1 MSQDRNC
8 VKYNKLTIV
17 QKRSLS
23 HNAEAT
29 LPMPQSQ
36 ALSPA
41 SFAGWLDDTNDITRA
56 FLAAGQIP
64 GLINIAGGLPDP
76 QVYPVDRLSEI
87 AAQSI
92 AEFPNETLGYGTI
105 EGLPDLRAAVAQ
117 RYSTETL
124 HLTPENVLITTS
136 GMQALDLIGKVLLNE
151 GDTMAGQFPT
161 YLGALDAWRPRRP
174 QFRNMNLQTNDVDLI
189 GAMTGAKFAYI
200 VPNFSNPTGRL
211 VPEQTRR
218 DLIDAARQTG
228 AWLVEDDPY
237 GGLSYDGPIPPS
249 ALELS
254 AEQESSAPGPYQGP
268 VIYLGT
274 LSKMVA
280 PGLRVGWVIAV
291 PEMIAALVTAKQGSD
306 LCTSGLTQ
314 RMTCKIFDAGLI
326 EAMNPVMLRLYGEPR
341 NALLAAMDRH
351 LTDFFDWQF
360 PEGGMFV
367 WAAAKDERLNT
378 DELFK
383 IGLEELVC
391 VTPSS
396 VFDSQEEFRRG
407 IRLNFTINDAD
418 RLEEAVV
425 RLARATERL
434 LARIG

>member
-1 MSQDRNC
+1 MQ
-8 VKYNKLTIV
+8 
-17 QKRSLS
+17 
-23 HNAEAT
+23 A
-29 LPMPQSQ
+29 SQ
-36 ALSPA
+36 ATPPA

-76 QVYPVDRLSEI
+76 QVYPVDALSEI

-105 EGLPDLRAAVAQ
+105 EGLPDLRRAVAA
-117 RYSTETL
+117 RYSTDTL
-124 HLTPENVLITTS
+124 RLTPENVLITTS

-161 YLGALDAWRPRRP
+161 YLGALDSWRPRRP
-174 QFRNMNLQTNDVDLI
+174 HFRNMNLQTNDLDFVA
-189 GAMTGAKFAYI
+189 AMTGAKFAYT

-218 DLIDAARQTG
+218 ELVAAARQTG

-249 ALELS
+249 ALEIS
-254 AEQESSAPGPYQGP
+254 AEDEPDEGGPYSGP

-280 PGLRVGWVIAV
+280 PGLRVGWVIAA
-291 PEMIAALVTAKQGSD
+291 PEMIAALTTAKQGSD

-314 RMTCKIFDAGLI
+314 RMTCKTFEAGLI
-326 EAMNPVMLRLYGEPR
+326 ESMNPVMLRLYGER
-341 NALLAAMDRH
+341 RDALLAAMDRH

-367 WAAAKDERLNT
+367 WASAKDERLNT

-383 IGLEELVC
+383 VGLEELVC

-418 RLEEAVV
+418 RLEEAVI
-425 RLARATERL
+425 RLARATQRL
-434 LARIG
+434 LATLG